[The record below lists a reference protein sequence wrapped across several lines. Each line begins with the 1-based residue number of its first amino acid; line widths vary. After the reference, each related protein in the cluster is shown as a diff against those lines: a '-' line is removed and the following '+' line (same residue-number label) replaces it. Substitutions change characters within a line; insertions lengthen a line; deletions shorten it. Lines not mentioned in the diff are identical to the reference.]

1 MKNLSIYLIS
11 IAVFITGCDKI
22 KIENSSSTKTDDVV
36 TVKIDDAI
44 VKEAKSLSQDDRD
57 YAMKQFFGLSM
68 YIKNSQ
74 IESSMKI
81 DSLIASVQK
90 DYNWTREKNKTFT
103 DVVYSFLKNN
113 EYKPAKF
120 DSKEVREKYSNIFFI
135 LASSIKQADIE
146 VQKEKVK

>member
-1 MKNLSIYLIS
+1 MKTLPIYLIS
-11 IAVFITGCDKI
+11 IAILVSGCDKI
-22 KIENSSSTKTDDVV
+22 KIENSQSVKTEETVS
-36 TVKIDDAI
+36 VKIDNNI
-44 VKEAKSLSQDDRD
+44 VKEAKLLSQDDRD
-57 YAMKQFFGLSM
+57 YAIKQFFGLSM

-103 DVVYSFLKNN
+103 DAVYNFLKDS

-120 DSKEVREKYSNIFFI
+120 DTKEVREKYSNIFFI